1 MKKIKDCENF
11 SDVNINMTIQFQVL
25 TVHTMASIF
34 IHVTT
39 VSAKRTHQ
47 QVIPQ
52 KRTQTKQVEGF
63 THGKKPVIVLVTTN
77 QDGTF
82 ATAKT
87 LLI

>member
-1 MKKIKDCENF
+1 MAKKIKDCENF
-11 SDVNINMTIQFQVL
+11 SDANINMTIQFQVL

-63 THGKKPVIVLVTTN
+63 TPVT
-77 QDGTF
+77 
-82 ATAKT
+82 KT
-87 LLI
+87 SNRCSHHQPGW